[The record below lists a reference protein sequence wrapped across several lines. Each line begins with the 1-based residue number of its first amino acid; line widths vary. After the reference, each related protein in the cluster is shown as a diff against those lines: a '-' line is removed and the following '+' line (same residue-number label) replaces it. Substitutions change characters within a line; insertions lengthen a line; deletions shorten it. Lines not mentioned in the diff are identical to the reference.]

1 MIRLIPIIS
10 ISLLLLVILGGVFLL
25 KPQYEDLKGLKLELE
40 MTTIDLEQKKAYY
53 SKLNEIDEE
62 LEGHKADIAKI
73 DSALPIDPSIPALF
87 YFIQVTASEN
97 GLVLGNIKGGT
108 ITQGEQFQDIP
119 LSVSL
124 LGSYNALKNFLNAI
138 YKNSRMIETTSISF
152 SSPTKGGDFT
162 FALELKT
169 HSFKQ

>member
-10 ISLLLLVILGGVFLL
+10 VSLLLLVILGGVFLL

-40 MTTIDLEQKKAYY
+40 ITTIDLEQKKAYY
-53 SKLNEIDEE
+53 SKLNEINEE
-62 LEGHKADIAKI
+62 LEKHKADIAQI

-97 GLVLGNIKGGT
+97 GLVLGNIKEGT
-108 ITQGEQFQDIP
+108 MTQGEQFRDIP

-138 YKNSRMIETTSISF
+138 YKNSRMIEVTSISF
-152 SSPTKGGDFT
+152 SSPAKGGDFT